1 MFTCQAVLAGR
12 WASAP
17 QRWPCRG
24 WSHKLRRCSPP
35 WGSRGRGA
43 CGAACLARSVAG
55 SFGPADATQDV
66 MSAPQRRKRE
76 FAGAEFKVNV
86 YLRTGETLP
95 RQSWLESPCP
105 VSSDSVFCT
114 SWWRST
120 PESNDS
126 VLIYLLHKLKVYFL
140 FWGELKKNTS
150 VAKTRK

>member
-17 QRWPCRG
+17 RRWPCRG

-66 MSAPQRRKRE
+66 MSAPQRRKGE
-76 FAGAEFKVNV
+76 FAGAEFKVTFIFEQEKPCLIKVGSNHRV
-86 YLRTGETLP
+86 QYPLTVCSVHHDEGRHLKATTL
-95 RQSWLESPCP
+95 
-105 VSSDSVFCT
+105 
-114 SWWRST
+114 
-120 PESNDS
+120 
-126 VLIYLLHKLKVYFL
+126 Y
-140 FWGELKKNTS
+140 
-150 VAKTRK
+150 